1 MNKYTRRSV
10 IREAVMIV
18 IALIFISPFYVLLNM
33 AFGNASTQASPLK
46 PTLHPTFSNFTQAWQ
61 QGNLGTALLTTIFV
75 TAVSVA
81 LTVTLSAF
89 AAYPLARVT
98 ALWSRTVFYLAMF
111 GLILPFF
118 IALIPLYQTM
128 HALNLLG
135 SPIALVILYTGY
147 GFPLSV
153 FLYTGF
159 LRKLPRDYE
168 EAAMIDGCNPIRT
181 FRSVVWPL
189 LRPVTGTVAILN
201 AIFVW
206 NDFLPPLLFLGTGKY
221 ETLPVAIYGFA
232 GTYTSQWPL
241 IFAGVTISILPLLI
255 VFFAMQKRVMRG
267 FSSGLK
273 G

>member
-1 MNKYTRRSV
+1 MNKYTWRSGV
-10 IREAVMIV
+10 REAVMI
-18 IALIFISPFYVLLNM
+18 LIGLAFISPFYVLLNL
-33 AFGNASTQASPLK
+33 AFGNSATQASPLK
-46 PTLHPTFSNFTQAWQ
+46 ITLAPTFNNFEQAWQ
-61 QGNLGTALLTTIFV
+61 QGRLGTALLTTIFV
-75 TAVSVA
+75 TVVSVA
-81 LTVTLSAF
+81 LTVILSAF

-111 GLILPFF
+111 GLIMPFF

-135 SPIALVILYTGY
+135 SPIALVILYIGY

-159 LRKLPRDYE
+159 LRNVPLDYE
-168 EAAMIDGCNPIRT
+168 EAAMIDGCNPIRA
-181 FRSVVWPL
+181 FVSVVWPL

-206 NDFLPPLLFLGTGKY
+206 NDFLPPLLFLGTGQY
-221 ETLPVAIYGFA
+221 QTLPVAIYGFA
-232 GTYTSQWPL
+232 DTYTSEWPL

-255 VFFAMQKRVMRG
+255 VYFAMQRRVMQG